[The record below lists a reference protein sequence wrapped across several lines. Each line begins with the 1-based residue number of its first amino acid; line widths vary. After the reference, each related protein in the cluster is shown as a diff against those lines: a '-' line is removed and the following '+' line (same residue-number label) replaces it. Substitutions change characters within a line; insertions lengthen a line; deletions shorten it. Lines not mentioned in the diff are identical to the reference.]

1 MKAMLLAAGF
11 GERMRPLTYGR
22 AKPSLPLLNRPLVL
36 TTLGYLKQH
45 GVDEVVINLHHQPE
59 SIRGVVGDGSR
70 IGLKVHYSEEQIIL
84 GTAGGLKKAESHFR
98 GGSTLIMSNSDF
110 VTDCDLGAA
119 VEAHRKSGAKATL
132 ILTPHRPGTDY
143 GSVELDGDGR
153 ILSIAGRPPLRSQTG
168 TGTSA
173 TATGSG
179 HPKSGYTFIGIHV
192 IEPSVLD
199 QIPPSVK
206 FEVNRDLY
214 PMLIQS
220 GALVKGHLFDG
231 FWRELGT
238 PRLYLD
244 GSMAILS
251 EDRDPTLKPL
261 RQGEGLYLDQVRLPQ
276 STTTAPPILIG
287 RGTSV
292 GRGCSLLGGVVIG
305 RQCSIGAECALRSTM
320 LWDGAR
326 VGDRS
331 HLTECILT
339 SGVYVPPGTSLSGRI
354 LFRVEG
360 YQGKKDGL
368 ERVGNCWAA
377 RLQ

>member
-1 MKAMLLAAGF
+1 MKAMLLAAGL

-22 AKPSLPLLNRPLVL
+22 AKPSLPLLNRPLIL

-84 GTAGGLKKAESHFR
+84 GTAGGLKKAESFFR
-98 GGSTLIMSNSDF
+98 GGSTLILINSDF
-110 VTDCDLGAA
+110 VTDCDLSAA
-119 VEAHRKSGAKATL
+119 VETHRKSAARATL

-143 GSVELDGDGR
+143 GSVEIDGDGR
-153 ILSIAGRPPLRSQTG
+153 VISIAGRPPLRKSTGAATSTPPTGPGQT
-168 TGTSA
+168 
-173 TATGSG
+173 
-179 HPKSGYTFIGIHV
+179 KSGYTFIGIH
-192 IEPSVLD
+192 ILEPSLLD
-199 QIPPSVK
+199 QIPPGVK
-206 FEVNRDLY
+206 FEINRDLY
-214 PMLIQS
+214 PPMIGGGGRVQ
-220 GALVKGHLFDG
+220 GHVFEG

-244 GSMAILS
+244 GSMTILG
-251 EDRDPTLKPL
+251 EDRDPTLKSL
-261 RQGEGLYLDQVRLPQ
+261 RQGEGLYLEQVHLPQ
-276 STTTAPPILIG
+276 STTAAPPILIG

-292 GRGCSLLGGVVIG
+292 GKGCSLLGGVVIG
-305 RQCSIGAECALRSTM
+305 RQCRIGAECALRSTI

-326 VGDRS
+326 LGDRS